1 MDEKKYD
8 LFTNMVQNQD
18 FSYDDLISAGL
29 NSSNTELK
37 DKDTYRRSEKVQ
49 ELFKND
55 SGQFDEVKFNN
66 FYNTASIF
74 YNQMAT
80 ADYNASV
87 EKAAVYHRD
96 NIFAPAEQRK
106 EGPYFTTYE
115 TINPYHS
122 TSGLTELG
130 KVQDSPFSISELAQD
145 RKVLLNPVEAEKD
158 PSKAKWGTAPN
169 DNFLGYF
176 FDTLVLATYDKETEE
191 IDPITGKSTIHQ
203 KGEPKLSPEGDFYYE
218 RLDGRDPYGR
228 QVLNKMNILTKDGSA
243 LNRFDIFDSDDK
255 EQNGFKATLKNTVLV
270 GSMFLPY
277 VGGFFRGLSVLTQ
290 SVGLLGTL
298 GKIAAG
304 SDSKLF
310 NEMEGWSSSVNR
322 QTAKSEYAQQNV
334 WCLENMINLIG
345 DSVAQLAEQRWIF
358 EKGSQ
363 LVAGADIMSE
373 AGQMKKQGEL
383 LENITKLNQQK
394 IANLTRSTQDIN
406 KIAEASLA
414 LNKRAAQVA
423 QDQLKGIINRS
434 QKISGA
440 ISKAYMTGI
449 TVKDMYGEAKAA
461 GASDTDA
468 ALLTIGYAAAEY
480 TLLSTGLGELVLP
493 ELRAGRYRAEAITNA
508 LFKNKNEAL
517 KSIADKYG
525 SVATQAAKRA
535 YVQKMIQFGKDIVS
549 GVRVTGAK
557 TAKATFAAALG
568 EATEETSEEV
578 LADFM
583 RSCHNISS
591 WLQGDNDYMKAFGY
605 DVSSGKFDIDDVVS
619 RYGMSAIGGFIGGG
633 VANVAINYKQIHQ
646 ALSYTPQSAMQEIIR
661 MTRNNELGDFMKYA
675 NKQVLGNPNLSAT
688 EFEVINGQKVWKQ
701 GTKDDNQNLG
711 AHKALNLQI
720 EMIKNILAAN
730 GAKSNNE
737 FLDINTMNDLRFMAL
752 HDSVTSGAYLQ
763 HYNQLYVDL
772 VKATSELEVLENS
785 KADTNNN
792 GVVEDKEKRNARKE
806 DENPTPSQENINK
819 QIQEKREQVN
829 KIQKEIKDL
838 QEGKY
843 AFKFIQQS
851 LFEMTTALSGNFTS
865 PIFAIYAERKF
876 NKKYD
881 DLNDEEKQK
890 ALDEWKNFNNLDGS
904 IMFQVLSDM
913 YFDIAKNA
921 SDVIRSHGE
930 KYLNEEEAFGKYE
943 NFLSNLFN
951 YEAKDDEEW
960 FSKLSQDLES
970 NEVDK
975 IGTQL
980 HNIFFNDK
988 LFNLLKK
995 IKEDSELTK
1004 PKFVDESNLTEEEK
1018 QQLKDW
1024 ESKMAKEVKAQF
1036 NTYLKE
1042 NLKSILDKYKERG
1055 YATRITK
1062 NALDKLTLYAI
1073 DNLDNGDIFIDY
1085 LDEISKLNRTPFEEN
1100 LDQFAISVGQKSIK
1114 LTDLVERVQK
1124 ILDNNRSNL
1133 QNLQLSDTLYKELN
1147 NALKLIS
1154 LYKAAIQGAQT
1165 DNAGLNNLFGFNA
1178 TLNEVAKKLGD
1189 DTYKPLAEI
1198 DNNIAQVLLQDIE
1211 TNYQRLLTIKRIFL
1225 YNRGQKLQLQ
1235 DRVAFKF
1242 NKIIFDKIRYI
1253 VSILDKKKFDS
1264 WEDLDKL
1271 KSIVTNSSLH
1281 QKANDENML
1290 TLTQEQE
1297 KEYVSEQINIE
1308 NALFD
1313 VFNKNIDKI
1322 QDFAEELDVFNT
1334 EEGLLTEETENISD
1348 REFFWFITGRTAV
1361 KSEQFYNL
1369 YKDVIDPEAEKPIA
1383 PLITQELG
1391 IYNQFANIVN
1401 CDIFSKM
1408 RQAFNNAVINKF
1420 KNLSEED
1427 KKKVLGDGFYDIYSK
1442 SKNYSGDKFL
1452 GTLLSITK
1460 YDGFALVEGAA
1471 GTGKTKAIDTVTVKM
1486 LKKYSSES
1494 KDPLKHVAVVHGGS
1508 FESAENILS
1517 SIDIQNGE
1525 AFGKET
1531 FMKRMNPNWKELEY
1545 DESTHS
1551 FKVDKSQYKLNEQG
1565 QFVSTMEAKQDTN
1578 PFSLIIIDEIQQ
1590 FSTFDMDIIMDYARK
1605 HGISVITSGDFDQQG
1620 IEAYIPLESTARY
1633 KVGLTA
1639 AEFIHSPKLGVIMR
1653 SDNQL
1658 KSINTIGFQ
1667 AFMNNSE
1674 LQKETFEF
1682 NFYQDEKGLWG
1693 DKVINYKNDG
1703 IDEDIVKELDKL
1715 FATLKD
1721 GEKVGFIYDNE
1732 NSKLYQLLQTDK
1744 YKDKIDLKKGSSALG
1759 LESRYYII
1767 ETDSD
1772 NKQQYL
1778 KNIYTGITRSTQGS
1792 LLFIPISTL
1801 KEGVDIRFIN
1811 KKSEEL
1817 IQEPLPISQ
1826 IRKYANKRKTI
1837 LTEVISNKEIPK
1849 FTPRTITTSNQPPA
1863 PPTKTKKVL
1872 IQGAILG
1879 SSITNEQNDSS
1890 GTVSFTNEQL
1900 EGFFGDLY
1908 KQTKVA
1914 NADIKSFD
1922 FVGTDNQTSK
1932 KGTTKVVYHDGNYY
1946 LVTSKGV
1953 AKFDKDSETWTFAKL
1968 NDDSVTID
1976 DAVNI
1981 LKELNDPNGPF
1992 KHVVAVNSRAL
2003 YRNDFK
2009 SFDKEIMKF
2018 NSVDYL
2024 DETGYKNSKR
2034 TTQTT
2039 STNYTEDELK
2049 DKFGDLLHIAGLF
2062 EYNDG
2067 EKNGKTPI
2075 VKYNGDIFLIDLN
2088 RPLMFKW
2095 DNNKKQWGLVIYDT
2109 IDQQA
2114 LDKLRQLNEINSVNI
2129 NDNAIIIYN
2138 LTDESRQKFE
2148 GWINNY
2154 SNTNPTYTEED
2165 ITNLLNQTEP
2175 TEVEVVEAGLSGGD
2189 VAETKKGVDSENDKG
2204 TVPVI
2209 EINNQDIKSLLFSF
2223 NTFELGRQVD
2233 DNGQILSD
2241 ESSDW
2246 RIDGYN
2252 GLVKINENI
2261 TKKDAINLIRQL
2273 RESLMSISD
2282 KTALE
2287 NELKS
2292 LLNSLFGDKCSPYVR
2307 FAFKFSAVLSDGK
2320 DLATS
2325 NQENL
2330 IFEKNRN
2337 ERSLYNEN
2345 NQGARS
2351 GEVNRHTIVAIIGDR
2366 SNKNNIVEIPL
2377 LTLTSPFTLA
2387 QTVNINGEL
2396 NFPEIA
2402 NRIKELNG
2410 KTTSIHEISETIV
2423 REFGDKDKY
2432 KNLINLFKLFNI
2444 GDNTIVYLNFEN
2456 NSYMPLLTR
2465 LGPQISVQRGDY
2477 SLAEGFEF
2485 NSAEKT
2491 NERNVFDIVDNS
2503 PFYFIKTPIT
2513 LIEDDDSL
2521 GIKKGSPIMLFS
2533 DNYKYSSDDKIIERF
2548 IQEQHDENLPRHIG
2562 YFYINPPTYTIE
2574 EYFKT
2579 KYNIITQNQYD
2590 RNVGNPLTTYNILKK
2605 IFENNETKEKFK
2617 ELVHDEKI
2625 FDFFEK
2631 HVNSLNNKD
2640 NVKDQILYLNT
2651 IERGETKSILQ
2662 RLDLELINLF
2672 RSKILGV
2679 TFEDKLNT
2687 LSELCREAGISKVYV
2702 HTVLKKNSKIGKFAR
2717 IDSEHYEVNERP
2729 FTTRIK
2735 LDQAVFSANVDGMVS
2750 FILDNIKYD
2759 KKTGKYYTLF
2769 DESYRKHDCDIKPGR
2784 AKPRVEI
2791 NLDYIKNNLETIVN
2805 NGNIQEVYNFMQKH
2819 FDETGELMSIIQ
2831 SNKGKPI
2838 LYIFQTKNGIKYLDK
2853 TKIHF
2858 YHPNNLNTYFTYEDT
2873 NGKIHYIKIENGTVR
2888 DVVFDA
2894 KTVKIY
2900 QNTKEKDKDGNE
2912 VPIDWEGIL
2921 KVEAD
2926 NAFEYDNLTDQ
2937 DIENIYNIID
2947 ENGEAN
2953 IKPETDIK
2961 HENLPTFRQSLNIL
2975 LNDEN
2980 IMKELEKEG
2989 IYKEDIDVE
2998 SEGEFEQ
3005 FMQFNISAFSKVIN
3019 NSNLDEQVKKRL
3031 TDIKGQC
3038 I

>member
-1 MDEKKYD
+1 
-8 LFTNMVQNQD
+8 MVQNQD

-37 DKDTYRRSEKVQ
+37 DKDTYKRSEKVQ

-80 ADYNASV
+80 SDYNKSV

-106 EGPYFTTYE
+106 EGPEFTTYK

-158 PSKAKWGTAPN
+158 SSKAKWGSAPN

-176 FDTLVLATYDKETEE
+176 FDTLVLATYDQDTEE
-191 IDPITGKSTIHQ
+191 IDPITGKKTIHQ

-228 QVLNKMNILTKDGSA
+228 QVLNKMNVLTKDGSA
-243 LNRFDIFDSDDK
+243 LNRFDIFDSDNK
-255 EQNGFKATLKNTVLV
+255 EQNVFKTALKNTVLV

-304 SDSKLF
+304 SDDKLF

-358 EKGSQ
+358 EKGAQ
-363 LVAGADIMSE
+363 LVAGTDIMSKT
-373 AGQMKKQGEL
+373 GQIKKQKQL

-394 IANLTRSTQDIN
+394 IANLTKSTQDIN

-480 TLLSTGLGELVLP
+480 ALLSTGLGELVLP

-525 SVATQAAKRA
+525 SVATQEAKRA

-591 WLQGDNDYMKAFGY
+591 WLQGGDDYMKAFGY
-605 DVSSGKFDIDDVVS
+605 DVSSGKFDIDDVIS

-701 GTKDDNQNLG
+701 GTKEDNQNLG

-720 EMIKNILAAN
+720 KMIKNILAAN

-792 GVVEDKEKRNARKE
+792 GVVDDKEKRNAKKD
-806 DENPTPSQENINK
+806 DENPTQSQENINK
-819 QIQEKREQVN
+819 QIQEKQEQVN

-904 IMFQVLSDM
+904 IRFQVLSDM

-930 KYLNEEEAFGKYE
+930 KYLNEEQAFGKYE

-951 YEAKDDEEW
+951 YKANDEEEW

-970 NEVDK
+970 GEVDK

-980 HNIFFNDK
+980 HNIFFNDE
-988 LFNLLKK
+988 LFDLLKK
-995 IKEDSELTK
+995 IKEDSLLTK
-1004 PKFVDESNLTEEEK
+1004 PKFVDESNPTDEEK

-1024 ESKMAKEVKAQF
+1024 ENRMAREMREQF
-1036 NTYLKE
+1036 NAYLE
-1042 NLKSILDKYKERG
+1042 GNLKSILDKYVKRG
-1055 YATRITK
+1055 YATRTTK
-1062 NALDKLTLYAI
+1062 NALEKIILYAI
-1073 DNLDNGDIFIDY
+1073 DNLNNSDIFLDY
-1085 LDEISKLNRTPFEEN
+1085 LDKIHVLNRTPFEEN

-1114 LTDLVERVQK
+1114 LTDLVGRLQK
-1124 ILDNNRSNL
+1124 ILDNNSLNL
-1133 QNLQLSDTLYKELN
+1133 QNLQLSDSLYKELN

-1178 TLNEVAKKLGD
+1178 TLNEVAKKIGD

-1198 DNNIAQVLLQDIE
+1198 DDGTAQILLQDIE
-1211 TNYQRLLTIKRIFL
+1211 TNYQRLLTIKKIFL

-1242 NKIIFDKIRYI
+1242 NKIIFDKIKYI

-1281 QKANDENML
+1281 KKANDENML

-1297 KEYVSEQINIE
+1297 KDYVSEQINIE

-1313 VFNKNIDKI
+1313 VFNKNIDKV
-1322 QDFAEELDVFNT
+1322 QDFIEELDIFDT
-1334 EEGLLTEETENISD
+1334 REGLLTEETENISD
-1348 REFFWFITGRTAV
+1348 REFFWFITGRTAI

-1369 YKDVIDPEAEKPIA
+1369 YKDIIDPEAEKPIA

-1401 CDIFSKM
+1401 CDIFIKM

-1420 KNLSEED
+1420 KNLSEEN
-1427 KKKVLGDGFYDIYSK
+1427 KKKVLGDDLYDIYSK
-1442 SKNYSGDKFL
+1442 SKNYGGDKLL

-1508 FESAENILS
+1508 TKSAEDILK
-1517 SIDIQNGE
+1517 SIDVQNGE
-1525 AFGKET
+1525 AFGKEA

-1545 DESTHS
+1545 DESTQS
-1551 FKVDKSQYKLNEQG
+1551 FNVDKSQYKLNEQG
-1565 QFVSTMEAKQDTN
+1565 QFVSIMEAKQDAT

-1620 IEAYIPLESTARY
+1620 VEAYIPLEGTIRY

-1667 AFMNNSE
+1667 AFMNDDE

-1682 NFYQDEKGLWG
+1682 KYYQDEKGLWG
-1693 DKVINYKNDG
+1693 DKVINYKNDD
-1703 IDEDIVKELDKL
+1703 IHENIVKELDKL

-1744 YKDKIDLKKGSSALG
+1744 YKDKVEFKKGSSALG

-1767 ETDSD
+1767 ETDSGS
-1772 NKQQYL
+1772 KKQYL

-1792 LLFIPISTL
+1792 LLFVPMSTL
-1801 KEGVDIRFIN
+1801 KEGVYIKCVS
-1811 KKSEEL
+1811 KKTEEL

-1849 FTPRTITTSNQPPA
+1849 FIPRTIITQNQQKTRPA
-1863 PPTKTKKVL
+1863 KTKKILKQGSVL
-1872 IQGAILG
+1872 GLKIDNKQA
-1879 SSITNEQNDSS
+1879 DSS
-1890 GTVSFTNEQL
+1890 GTKSFTNEQL
-1900 EGFFGDLY
+1900 EELFGDLF

-1914 NADIKSFD
+1914 NADIMSFD
-1922 FVGTDNQTSK
+1922 FVGEDNHTPK
-1932 KGTTKVVYHDGNYY
+1932 RGTTKVVYHNGDYY
-1946 LVTSKGV
+1946 LITSKGV
-1953 AKFDKDSETWTFAKL
+1953 AKFDKDSETWTFAKS
-1968 NDDSVTID
+1968 DETTID
-1976 DAVNI
+1976 EAINI
-1981 LKELNDPNGPF
+1981 LKELNNLNGSF
-1992 KHVVAVNSRAL
+1992 KHVVAVNSSAL
-2003 YRNDFK
+2003 YRNDFN
-2009 SFDKEIMKF
+2009 SFNSEIIKF
-2018 NSVDYL
+2018 NSGNYL
-2024 DETGYKNSKR
+2024 DENGYNNSR
-2034 TTQTT
+2034 RPT
-2039 STNYTEDELK
+2039 SPTNTNYTEDELK
-2049 DKFGDLLHIAGLF
+2049 EKFGDLLNLAILF
-2062 EYNDG
+2062 EYNDE
-2067 EKNGKTPI
+2067 EKTGKTPI
-2075 VKYNGDIFLIDLN
+2075 VKYNGDIFLIDQN
-2088 RPLMFKW
+2088 MPLIFKW
-2095 DNNKKQWGLVIYDT
+2095 DNTKKEWNLVYYVT
-2109 IDQQA
+2109 IDQQV
-2114 LDKLRQLNEINSVNI
+2114 LDKLRKLNEINPVNV
-2129 NDNAIIIYN
+2129 NDNAIIIDN
-2138 LTDESRQKFE
+2138 LTDESRQKFL
-2148 GWINNY
+2148 GHLIDY
-2154 SNTNPTYTEED
+2154 DNTKPQYTEDD
-2165 ITNLLNQTEP
+2165 IIRLLNQTEP
-2175 TEVEVVEAGLSGGD
+2175 TETEIIEAGLSGGN
-2189 VAETKKGVDSENDKG
+2189 VAETQKEVDEENDKG
-2204 TVPVI
+2204 TVPVV
-2209 EINNQDIKSLLFSF
+2209 EINNKEIDSLLFSF
-2223 NTFELGRQVD
+2223 NTFELGRQVNND
-2233 DNGQILSD
+2233 GQILSD
-2241 ESSDW
+2241 ESSEY

-2261 TKKDAINLIRQL
+2261 TKEEAINLIRQL
-2273 RESLMSISD
+2273 RESLMSIND
-2282 KTALE
+2282 KTILE
-2287 NELKS
+2287 NELKA
-2292 LLNSLFGDKCSPYVR
+2292 LLGSLFGNRCSPYVR
-2307 FAFKFSAVLSDGK
+2307 FAFKFSAILSDGK
-2320 DLATS
+2320 NLATS
-2325 NQENL
+2325 NKENL

-2337 ERSLYNEN
+2337 EKSIYNGN

-2366 SNKNNIVEIPL
+2366 SNKNNIIEIPL
-2377 LTLTSPFTLA
+2377 LTLTSPFTLSQA
-2387 QTVNINGEL
+2387 TNVNGDF

-2402 NRIKELNG
+2402 NRINELKKQNI
-2410 KTTSIHEISETIV
+2410 SIHEISETIV
-2423 REFGDKDKY
+2423 KEFGDIPRY

-2456 NSYMPLLTR
+2456 NSYMPILQR
-2465 LGPQISVQRGDY
+2465 LGPQVSVKRGDY

-2485 NSAEKT
+2485 DSAVEA
-2491 NERNVFDIVDNS
+2491 NRRNVFDIVENS
-2503 PFYFIKTPIT
+2503 PFYFTSTPIT

-2533 DNYKYSSDDKIIERF
+2533 DNYRYSSDDKIIERF
-2548 IQEQHDENLPRHIG
+2548 VQEQKNTTLPRHIW
-2562 YFYINPPTYTIE
+2562 YFYIEPPKYSIK
-2574 EYFKT
+2574 EYFET
-2579 KYNIITQNQYD
+2579 KYNIITQNAYD
-2590 RNVGNPLTTYNILKK
+2590 KNVGNPLTTYNILKK

-2617 ELVHDEKI
+2617 NLVYDDRI
-2625 FDFFEK
+2625 FSFFET
-2631 HVNSLNNKD
+2631 HLNNLNNKD

-2651 IERGETKSILQ
+2651 IENGETKSILQ

-2679 TFEDKLNT
+2679 TFEEKLNT
-2687 LSELCREAGISKVYV
+2687 LTDLCSEAGISEVYV
-2702 HTVLKKNSKIGKFAR
+2702 HTVLRKDSKIGKFAR
-2717 IDSEHYEVNERP
+2717 IDSENYEVNERP

-2735 LDQAVFSANVDGMVS
+2735 LDQSVFSANVGGMVD
-2750 FILDNIKYD
+2750 FILSNIKQD
-2759 KKTGKYYTLF
+2759 KKTGKYYTIF
-2769 DESYRKHDCDIKPGR
+2769 DESYRKHDCNIKPGR
-2784 AKPRVEI
+2784 TKPRAEI
-2791 NLDYIKNNLETIVN
+2791 NLDYIKNNIETIVN
-2805 NGNIQEVYNFMQKH
+2805 RPLSQEVIDFMQKY
-2819 FDETGELMSIIQ
+2819 FRETGEFISIIQ
-2831 SNKGKPI
+2831 SDKGNPI
-2838 LYIFQTKNGIKYLDK
+2838 LHIFKTNGNIKALVNSLY
-2853 TKIHF
+2853 
-2858 YHPNNLNTYFTYEDT
+2858 YYQPNNINSYFTYEDT
-2873 NGKIHYIKIENGTVR
+2873 DGNVYYVKIENGTVKEIKFNAN
-2888 DVVFDA
+2888 VVEEYK
-2894 KTVKIY
+2894 KTTEEDKNGKI
-2900 QNTKEKDKDGNE
+2900 
-2912 VPIDWEGIL
+2912 VPVDWEGML
-2921 KVEAD
+2921 QAEAD
-2926 NAFEYDNLTDQ
+2926 KAFEYYNLTDQ
-2937 DIENIYNIID
+2937 DIQEIYNTIHED
-2947 ENGEAN
+2947 G
-2953 IKPETDIK
+2953 ETDIQPRTNVQP
-2961 HENLPTFRQSLNIL
+2961 ENQLTFRQSLNVL
-2975 LNDEN
+2975 LNNEE
-2980 IMKELEKEG
+2980 IMKELEKNC

-2998 SEGEFEQ
+2998 SEEEFKQ
-3005 FMQFNISAFSKVIN
+3005 FIMYNIDIFSEVIN
-3019 NSNLDEQVKKRL
+3019 RSNLDEDIKKRL

>member
-37 DKDTYRRSEKVQ
+37 DKDTYKRSEKVQ

-55 SGQFDEVKFNN
+55 SGQFDEIKFNN

-106 EGPYFTTYE
+106 KGPYFTTYE

-158 PSKAKWGTAPN
+158 PSKAKWGAAPN

-255 EQNGFKATLKNTVLV
+255 EQNGFKTTLKNTVLV

-290 SVGLLGTL
+290 SVGLLGVL
-298 GKIAAG
+298 GKIATG

-310 NEMEGWSSSVNR
+310 NDMEGWSSSVNR

-363 LVAGADIMSE
+363 LVAGADIISE
-373 AGQMKKQGEL
+373 AGQIKKQGEL

-394 IANLTRSTQDIN
+394 IANLTKSTKDIN

-414 LNKRAAQVA
+414 LSKRAAQVA
-423 QDQLKGIINRS
+423 QDQLQGIINRS

-449 TVKDMYGEAKAA
+449 TVKDMYGEVKDA

-480 TLLSTGLGELVLP
+480 ALLSTGLGELVLP

-517 KSIADKYG
+517 KSIASKYG
-525 SVATQAAKRA
+525 SVATQEAKRA

-557 TAKATFAAALG
+557 TGVAKATFAAALG
-568 EATEETSEEV
+568 EATEETSEEI

-591 WLQGDNDYMKAFGY
+591 WLQGDDDYMKAFGY

-633 VANVAINYKQIHQ
+633 IANVGINYKQIHQ

-661 MTRNNELGDFMKYA
+661 MSRNNELGDFMKYA

-688 EFEVINGQKVWKQ
+688 EFEIINGQKVWKQ
-701 GTKDDNQNLG
+701 GTKEDNQNLG

-737 FLDINTMNDLRFMAL
+737 FLDINTLNDLRFMAL

-819 QIQEKREQVN
+819 QIQEKQEQVN

-838 QEGKY
+838 QDGKY

-904 IMFQVLSDM
+904 IRFQVLSDM

-930 KYLNEEEAFGKYE
+930 KYLNEEKAFGKYE

-960 FSKLSQDLES
+960 FSKLSQDLEN

-980 HNIFFNDK
+980 NNIFFSDK
-988 LFNLLKK
+988 LFKLLKQ

-1004 PKFVDESNLTEEEK
+1004 PKFVDESNPTEEEK

-1024 ESKMAKEVKAQF
+1024 ESKMAEEMRTQF
-1036 NTYLKE
+1036 NGYLQK
-1042 NLKSILDKYKERG
+1042 NLPKILDKYLERG
-1055 YATRITK
+1055 YATRTTK
-1062 NALDKLTLYAI
+1062 NSLDKIVLYAI
-1073 DNLDNGDIFIDY
+1073 DNLENGEIFLDY
-1085 LDEISKLNRTPFEEN
+1085 LDQISPLNQTPFEEN
-1100 LDQFAISVGQKSIK
+1100 LDSFAIAVGQKSIK
-1114 LTDLVERVQK
+1114 LTDLVERVQR
-1124 ILDNNRSNL
+1124 ILDNNRFNL

-1147 NALKLIS
+1147 NALKLMS

-1198 DNNIAQVLLQDIE
+1198 DNNTAQILLQDIE
-1211 TNYQRLLTIKRIFL
+1211 TNYQRLLTIKRLFL

-1271 KSIVTNSSLH
+1271 KSIVTNSQLH
-1281 QKANDENML
+1281 QKANDENMS

-1297 KEYVSEQINIE
+1297 KIYISEQINIE

-1322 QDFAEELDVFNT
+1322 QDFVEELDVFET
-1334 EEGLLTEETENISD
+1334 KEELLTEETEKISD

-1427 KKKVLGDGFYDIYSK
+1427 KKKVLGDDFYDIYTK
-1442 SKNYSGDKFL
+1442 SKNYSGDKLL

-1508 FESAENILS
+1508 VKSAEDILA
-1517 SIDIQNGE
+1517 SIDIKNGE
-1525 AFGKET
+1525 AFGKKT

-1545 DESTHS
+1545 DENTHS

-1565 QFVSTMEAKQDTN
+1565 QFVSTMEAKQDMT

-1620 IEAYIPLESTARY
+1620 IEAYIPLENTARY

-1667 AFMNNSE
+1667 AFMNNPE

-1703 IDEDIVKELDKL
+1703 IDENIIKELDRL

-1732 NSKLYQLLQTDK
+1732 NSKLYQFLQTDK
-1744 YKDKIDLKKGSSALG
+1744 YKDKVDFKKGSSALG

-1849 FTPRTITTSNQPPA
+1849 FTPRTIITPNQPPT
-1863 PPTKTKKVL
+1863 PPAKTKKPL
-1872 IQGAILG
+1872 KQGSILG
-1879 SSITNEQNDSS
+1879 QSVTNEQRDSS
-1890 GTVSFTNEQL
+1890 GTVSFANEQL
-1900 EGFFGDLY
+1900 EEFFGDLY

-1922 FVGTDNQTSK
+1922 FVGTDNQSSK

-1953 AKFDKDSETWTFAKL
+1953 AKFDKDSETWTFAKS
-1968 NDDSVTID
+1968 DTTTID
-1976 DAVNI
+1976 EAIDI
-1981 LKELNDPNGPF
+1981 LKELNNQNGPF
-1992 KHVVAVNSRAL
+1992 KHVVAVNSSAL
-2003 YRNDFK
+2003 YRDDFD
-2009 SFDKEIMKF
+2009 SFNNEIIKF
-2018 NSVDYL
+2018 NSGDYL
-2024 DETGYKNSKR
+2024 DETGYNNSR
-2034 TTQTT
+2034 QTTQPT
-2039 STNYTEDELK
+2039 STNYTYDELK
-2049 DKFGDLLHIAGLF
+2049 DKFGDLLNIAGLF

-2095 DNNKKQWGLVIYDT
+2095 DNDQKQWGLVIYDT
-2109 IDQQA
+2109 IDQQV

-2129 NDNAIIIYN
+2129 NDNAIIIDN
-2138 LTDESRQKFE
+2138 LTSESRQKFD

-2154 SNTNPTYTEED
+2154 SNTNPAYTIED
-2165 ITNLLNQTEP
+2165 IINILNQTEP
-2175 TEVEVVEAGLSGGD
+2175 TEVEVVEAGLSGGN
-2189 VAETKKGVDSENDKG
+2189 VVETQKEVDSENDKG
-2204 TVPVI
+2204 DIPVV
-2209 EINNQDIKSLLFSF
+2209 EINNQDIYSLLFSF
-2223 NTFELGRQVD
+2223 NTFELGCQFD
-2233 DNGQILSD
+2233 DNNQMITD
-2241 ESSDW
+2241 ESTPW

-2252 GLVKINENI
+2252 GLSKINQNI
-2261 TKKDAINLIRQL
+2261 TKKDAIKLIRQL

-2282 KTALE
+2282 KTVLE
-2287 NELKS
+2287 NELKL
-2292 LLNSLFGDKCSPYVR
+2292 LLNSLFGDNCSPYVR

-2320 DLATS
+2320 NLATS
-2325 NQENL
+2325 NKENL

-2337 ERSLYNEN
+2337 ERSLYNGN

-2351 GEVNRHTIVAIIGDR
+2351 GEVNRHAIVAIIGDR
-2366 SNKNNIVEIPL
+2366 LNKDNIIEIPL

-2387 QTVNINGEL
+2387 QIVDINRKF

-2402 NRIKELNG
+2402 NRIEELKK

-2423 REFGDKDKY
+2423 REFGNKDEY

-2465 LGPQISVQRGDY
+2465 LGPQVSVKRGDY

-2485 NSAEKT
+2485 DSTEKA
-2491 NERNVFDIVDNS
+2491 NERNVFDIVGNS
-2503 PFYFIKTPIT
+2503 PFYFIETPIT

-2533 DNYKYSSDDKIIERF
+2533 DNYKYQSDDQIIKRF
-2548 IQEQHDENLPRHIG
+2548 IQEQHDKNLPRHIG
-2562 YFYINPPTYTIE
+2562 YFYINPQTYTI
-2574 EYFKT
+2574 K
-2579 KYNIITQNQYD
+2579 
-2590 RNVGNPLTTYNILKK
+2590 
-2605 IFENNETKEKFK
+2605 
-2617 ELVHDEKI
+2617 
-2625 FDFFEK
+2625 
-2631 HVNSLNNKD
+2631 
-2640 NVKDQILYLNT
+2640 
-2651 IERGETKSILQ
+2651 
-2662 RLDLELINLF
+2662 
-2672 RSKILGV
+2672 
-2679 TFEDKLNT
+2679 
-2687 LSELCREAGISKVYV
+2687 
-2702 HTVLKKNSKIGKFAR
+2702 
-2717 IDSEHYEVNERP
+2717 
-2729 FTTRIK
+2729 
-2735 LDQAVFSANVDGMVS
+2735 
-2750 FILDNIKYD
+2750 
-2759 KKTGKYYTLF
+2759 
-2769 DESYRKHDCDIKPGR
+2769 
-2784 AKPRVEI
+2784 
-2791 NLDYIKNNLETIVN
+2791 
-2805 NGNIQEVYNFMQKH
+2805 
-2819 FDETGELMSIIQ
+2819 
-2831 SNKGKPI
+2831 
-2838 LYIFQTKNGIKYLDK
+2838 
-2853 TKIHF
+2853 
-2858 YHPNNLNTYFTYEDT
+2858 
-2873 NGKIHYIKIENGTVR
+2873 
-2888 DVVFDA
+2888 
-2894 KTVKIY
+2894 
-2900 QNTKEKDKDGNE
+2900 
-2912 VPIDWEGIL
+2912 
-2921 KVEAD
+2921 
-2926 NAFEYDNLTDQ
+2926 
-2937 DIENIYNIID
+2937 
-2947 ENGEAN
+2947 
-2953 IKPETDIK
+2953 
-2961 HENLPTFRQSLNIL
+2961 
-2975 LNDEN
+2975 
-2980 IMKELEKEG
+2980 
-2989 IYKEDIDVE
+2989 
-2998 SEGEFEQ
+2998 
-3005 FMQFNISAFSKVIN
+3005 
-3019 NSNLDEQVKKRL
+3019 
-3031 TDIKGQC
+3031 
-3038 I
+3038 

>member
-37 DKDTYRRSEKVQ
+37 DKDTYKRSEKVQ

-255 EQNGFKATLKNTVLV
+255 EQNGFKTTLKNTVLV

-290 SVGLLGTL
+290 SVGLLGVL
-298 GKIAAG
+298 GKIATG

-310 NEMEGWSSSVNR
+310 NDMEGWSSSVNR

-373 AGQMKKQGEL
+373 AGQIKKQGEL

-394 IANLTRSTQDIN
+394 IANLTKSTKDIN

-423 QDQLKGIINRS
+423 QDQLQDIINRS

-440 ISKAYMTGI
+440 ISKAYITGI
-449 TVKDMYGEAKAA
+449 TVKDMYGEVKDA

-480 TLLSTGLGELVLP
+480 ALLSTGLGELVLP

-517 KSIADKYG
+517 KSIASKYG
-525 SVATQAAKRA
+525 SVATQEAKRA

-568 EATEETSEEV
+568 EATEETSEEI

-591 WLQGDNDYMKAFGY
+591 WLQGDDDYMKAFGY

-633 VANVAINYKQIHQ
+633 IANVGINYKQIHQ

-661 MTRNNELGDFMKYA
+661 MSRNNELGDFMKYA

-688 EFEVINGQKVWKQ
+688 EFEIINGQKVWKQ
-701 GTKDDNQNLG
+701 GTKEDNQNLG

-737 FLDINTMNDLRFMAL
+737 FLDINTLNDLRFMAL

-819 QIQEKREQVN
+819 QIQEKQEQVN

-838 QEGKY
+838 QDGKY

-904 IMFQVLSDM
+904 IRFQVLSDM

-930 KYLNEEEAFGKYE
+930 KYLNEEKAFGKYE

-1024 ESKMAKEVKAQF
+1024 ESKMAKEMRAQF

-1133 QNLQLSDTLYKELN
+1133 QNLQFSDTLYKELN

-1715 FATLKD
+1715 FTTLKD

-1849 FTPRTITTSNQPPA
+1849 FTSRTITTSNKQPA
-1863 PPTKTKKVL
+1863 PPVKTKKAL
-1872 IQGAILG
+1872 NQGAILG
-1879 SSITNEQNDSS
+1879 LHKDNNQDDSS

-1900 EGFFGDLY
+1900 EGFFGDLF

-1953 AKFDKDSETWTFAKL
+1953 AKFNKDSETWTFAKS
-1968 NDDSVTID
+1968 DETTID
-1976 DAVNI
+1976 EAINI
-1981 LKELNDPNGPF
+1981 LKELNNPNGPF
-1992 KHVVAVNSRAL
+1992 KHVVAVNSSAL
-2003 YRNDFK
+2003 YRNDFN
-2009 SFDKEIMKF
+2009 SFNSEIIKF
-2018 NSVDYL
+2018 NSGNYL
-2024 DETGYKNSKR
+2024 DETGYRNSKR
-2034 TTQTT
+2034 TTQPA
-2039 STNYTEDELK
+2039 STNYTQDELK
-2049 DKFGDLLHIAGLF
+2049 EKFGDLLYIARLF

-2075 VKYNGDIFLIDLN
+2075 VKYNGDIFLIDPN

-2095 DNNKKQWGLVIYDT
+2095 DNNKKQWSLVIYDT

-2129 NDNAIIIYN
+2129 NDNAIIVDN
-2138 LTDESRQKFE
+2138 LTDESKQRFQ
-2148 GWINNY
+2148 GLLSNY
-2154 SNTNPTYTEED
+2154 DNTKPQYTEDD
-2165 ITNLLNQTEP
+2165 IIRLLNQTEP

-2189 VAETKKGVDSENDKG
+2189 VTETQKEVDKENDKE
-2204 TVPVI
+2204 TVPVV
-2209 EINNQDIKSLLFSF
+2209 EINNKEIDSLLFSF

-2233 DNGQILSD
+2233 SNGQILSD
-2241 ESSDW
+2241 ESSEY
-2246 RIDGYN
+2246 RIDGFN
-2252 GLVKINENI
+2252 GIAKINENI
-2261 TKKDAINLIRQL
+2261 SANDAINLIRQL
-2273 RESLMSISD
+2273 RESLMSIND
-2282 KTALE
+2282 KTVLE
-2287 NELKS
+2287 NELKA
-2292 LLNSLFGDKCSPYVR
+2292 LLGSLFGNRCSPYVR
-2307 FAFKFSAVLSDGK
+2307 FAFKFSAILSDGK
-2320 DLATS
+2320 NLATS
-2325 NQENL
+2325 NKENL

-2337 ERSLYNEN
+2337 ERSLYNGN

-2351 GEVNRHTIVAIIGDR
+2351 GEVNRHTIVAIIGDK
-2366 SNKNNIVEIPL
+2366 SNKNNIIEIPL
-2377 LTLTSPFTLA
+2377 LTLTSPFALA
-2387 QTVNINGEL
+2387 QATNVNGDF

-2402 NRIKELNG
+2402 NRINELKKQNI
-2410 KTTSIHEISETIV
+2410 SIHEISETIV
-2423 REFGDKDKY
+2423 KEFGDIPRY

-2444 GDNTIVYLNFEN
+2444 GDNTIAYLNFEN

-2465 LGPQISVQRGDY
+2465 LGPQVSVKRGDY

-2485 NSAEKT
+2485 DSAEEANRK
-2491 NERNVFDIVDNS
+2491 NVFDIVENS
-2503 PFYFIKTPIT
+2503 PFYFTSTPIT

-2533 DNYKYSSDDKIIERF
+2533 DNYRYSSDDKIIQRF
-2548 IQEQHDENLPRHIG
+2548 VQEQHDKTLPRHIG
-2562 YFYINPPTYTIE
+2562 YFYIEPPKYSIK
-2574 EYFKT
+2574 EYFET
-2579 KYNIITQNQYD
+2579 KYNIITQNAYD
-2590 RNVGNPLTTYNILKK
+2590 KNVGNPLTTYNILKK
-2605 IFENNETKEKFK
+2605 IFENNETKEEFK
-2617 ELVHDEKI
+2617 NLVYNDKI
-2625 FDFFEK
+2625 FSFFET
-2631 HVNSLNNKD
+2631 HVNNLNNKD

-2651 IERGETKSILQ
+2651 IENGETKSILQ

-2679 TFEDKLNT
+2679 TFEEKLNT
-2687 LSELCREAGISKVYV
+2687 LAELCSEAGISEVYV
-2702 HTVLKKNSKIGKFAR
+2702 HTVLRKDSKIGKFAR
-2717 IDSEHYEVNERP
+2717 IDSENYEVNERP

-2735 LDQAVFSANVDGMVS
+2735 LDQAVFSANVGGMVD
-2750 FILDNIKYD
+2750 FILSNIKQD
-2759 KKTGKYYTLF
+2759 KKTGKYYTIF

-2784 AKPRVEI
+2784 AKPRAEI
-2791 NLDYIKNNLETIVN
+2791 NLDYIKNNLETIASRN
-2805 NGNIQEVYNFMQKH
+2805 LSQEVINFMEKH
-2819 FDETGELMSIIQ
+2819 YRETGEFISIIQ
-2831 SNKGKPI
+2831 SDKGKPI
-2838 LYIFQTKNGIKYLDK
+2838 LHIFQTNGNIKALVNSLY
-2853 TKIHF
+2853 
-2858 YHPNNLNTYFTYEDT
+2858 YYQPNNVNSYITYEDT
-2873 NGKIHYIKIENGTVR
+2873 SGNIHYIKIENGTVR
-2888 DVVFDA
+2888 DVIFDA
-2894 KTVKIY
+2894 KTVKKY
-2900 QNTKEKDKDGNE
+2900 QDLKEKDKDGNE
-2912 VPIDWEGIL
+2912 VSIDWEAIL
-2921 KVEAD
+2921 RVIAD

-2937 DIENIYNIID
+2937 EIYNTIY
-2947 ENGEAN
+2947 ESGG
-2953 IKPETDIK
+2953 TDIQP
-2961 HENLPTFRQSLNIL
+2961 ENQSIFEQDLNTL
-2975 LNDEN
+2975 LNNEDVMN
-2980 IMKELEKEG
+2980 ELEKIG
-2989 IYKEDIDVE
+2989 IYKDYLFETTK
-2998 SEGEFEQ
+2998 EGIKQMINHEQFEQ
-3005 FMQFNISAFSKVIN
+3005 IIQYDFEKFKNIIN
-3019 NSNLDEQVKKRL
+3019 NSNLDEQIKKRL
-3031 TDIKGQC
+3031 TNIEGQC